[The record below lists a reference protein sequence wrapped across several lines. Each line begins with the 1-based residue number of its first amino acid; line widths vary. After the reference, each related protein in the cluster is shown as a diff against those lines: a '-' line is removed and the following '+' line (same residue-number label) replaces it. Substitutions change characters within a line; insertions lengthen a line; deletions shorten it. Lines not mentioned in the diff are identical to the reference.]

1 MILIFDTN
9 VLISAFLTSGP
20 SRDVF
25 EYAARKHQLITSS
38 YILGEL
44 KEKWLGKL
52 GFSLADYRQVEKVIL
67 SSVVV
72 KEERMGHI
80 SDFSDKDDLPILDLC
95 VTVKADFLLTRDKK
109 ILELGAVKYTRVI
122 HPRDFWEIEKRTGGS
137 GEFTG

>member
-1 MILIFDTN
+1 MILVFDTN

-25 EYAARKHQLITSS
+25 EYAARKHQIIASS

-52 GFSLADYRQVEKVIL
+52 GFPLADYRLVEKVIL

-72 KEERMGHI
+72 KEERKGHVGA
-80 SDFSDKDDLPILDLC
+80 FSDKDDLPILDLC
-95 VTVKADFLLTRDKK
+95 VTAKADFLVTRDKK
-109 ILELGAVKYTRVI
+109 ILELGAVKYTKVI
-122 HPRDFWEIEKRTGGS
+122 HPKDFWAIEKRAAAR
-137 GEFTG
+137 GEFS